1 MSCKK
6 TFVWFMLFSFLFS
19 TIPMMSP
26 NVIALPN
33 NPTMGYELL
42 DNGEIFHMWNKFNDY
57 YFNTS
62 SGIQITNHYQQWWT
76 HNVMLLGYYQGD
88 EWHVLYRTD
97 ELTGFTWSID
107 TDNTN
112 YINVTG
118 YRDLTYSSYNFRL
131 AVRYSLFDSSQDLT
145 VIPYIKNLGIP
156 IPYTLAFGWEIKDI
170 KIGTTY
176 ENDQIRINGTSYLLN
191 QALNKKYTNIGNDTI
206 FHLDDLDERGII
218 AKTLYLRWNH
228 TLGYL
233 VWVKSRTGQYNAPVT
248 LFIRIGTLASGQEK
262 YTKMYW
268 WDSSYEDFTTFTE
281 VDPDNRWT
289 ETTTRCTATGAD
301 RDESD
306 YVYKDYGVGYFG
318 SSWEHGFTIKITSS
332 GTQGIVVLYMQAN
345 ALNSWINQTNAIGL
359 YFYDDVGSPMTIS
372 LKDRTGASDTYT
384 NLLHDGS
391 KVYYMTLNRSGTT
404 LTLYIYNDESR
415 TDLEDTLSITM
426 VDLNYR
432 YLYAGST
439 WNTSDYGYP
448 MSGYIE
454 NLLITG
460 PIPNFKPQFANE
472 SIYPSSG
479 FEILTTFTF
488 NVSYF
493 DTEDGNPNGVYC
505 VIAKGSN
512 IASNQTMTYI
522 GGNNYTGANYTF
534 SRTLPVGAYN
544 YYFYAFDGLNWNIS
558 DINYFNVTSNS
569 SFSVNFPVFLEV
581 GQYIMSWGALK
592 NTTGHPISG
601 IWAHT
606 KILDSATW
614 ATVPYSSLDYYV
626 VDGAYM
632 YSFSTSSMLP
642 GIYHIIVN
650 YTYLGSDFLTNWTLY
665 LSDYTGPGHYATDIY
680 FTFYSS
686 NTGIGIEP
694 LSFKIY
700 CSDSATL
707 TASDRIYGNA
717 YHNTYTGQTL
727 YYRVD
732 DYFDNQVYPLIGS
745 YSTALVTRINQFID
759 VPISWYDLAI
769 KNLNET
775 IMYFSM
781 SSGARSYSI
790 TLFPMDSIHINV
802 LPGNYNIVKLFY
814 SAYNGSLLET
824 KYDTISITSDAFY
837 ISTGY
842 NAVVHISW
850 YNTNEGLGLPEEI
863 LKLYID
869 GVRQISKTYY
879 SYINQ
884 TINVT
889 VKDYYNL
896 TLYTGNF
903 TLTNTYTFLD
913 FGLTF
918 HSYKFSNLNNK
929 YYMISFLR
937 DGGSRWFERGICPYE
952 TVEFLLPSGNYS
964 LRIYDSLN
972 VTLYDNSSIKMV
984 NSKLYV
990 LNGSALELV
999 INGQSVIVGQLLE
1012 LRSEL
1017 GYATMPNIQNVIT
1030 NAPYIYSVFDPRGA
1044 IIGTERICPALVV
1057 TATTTNETTTNC
1069 TMYPLI
1075 PKTTIN
1081 NGTIRVKD
1089 DRIYFSGS
1097 SNWVNVS
1104 TLSGTLIQNTSYVPN
1119 CIELT
1124 GQNITIKSA
1133 QSITVKRETT
1143 YQQQKKFYWT
1153 KYTDTRY
1160 YIATV
1165 TISNPLN
1172 TTIRHVYIYIEL
1184 DNGTTPDISTAKC
1197 YDVSNN
1203 VYLTSGTNFRVSNG
1217 IEFYLDSISAL
1228 GSRQFTC
1235 SYYGLST
1242 AQVPSD
1248 AITIVNDYDLKMYDN
1263 KNYWHLS
1270 AQWVN
1275 TGSATFI
1282 GSLNIQFNFDTDYT
1296 DANGNIIHQIISPR
1310 SFVVYDRENSR
1321 YLDRDEFVYLGNGLQ
1336 ICQATMGTVN
1346 PNSARAFDVY
1356 FLFVEAE
1363 DQADVPAQA
1372 KSWLKTSFWGQIEYF
1387 HVLMVILGIVALAS
1401 FDMAYGK
1408 KRSAKTFKKEA
1419 WVGFIVCLIMF
1430 ILFIWYTKL

>member
-1 MSCKK
+1 MNHKK
-6 TFVWFMLFSFLFS
+6 TLTYYIILSLLFCLIPLSSNVLASAPTVTTNNATDIEYTNVTLQGTFTDDGGKLTTIGFQYGTTIGYGTNVSLAYIYVGGATTNKVYQYWKPNLAKKAES
-19 TIPMMSP
+19 TDYGGQIF
-26 NVIALPN
+26 ALVN
-33 NPTMGYELL
+33 DSTYIYAGGATTQKVNQYWKSNMTLKAQSADYGGLIYALTQDDLYVYAGGATTQKVNQYWKSNMTLKAQSADYGGTIKALVQDSNYVYVGGYVQKVYQYWKSNMTYKATTADYGGLIYALTQDSTYIYVGGNPIRKVFQYWKSNMTKKAETLTYGGAVYALAQDSTYIYAGGATTQKVNQYWKSNMTLKVQAASYGGSILALAQDSIYIYAGGDTTNKVYQYWKSNLTKRAETTSYGGYISAISLTENFTAVSTFNYNLTGLTPGTLYHFRAWATNSDGISYGSDKNFTTEIDPEFDNESVYPSTGYE
-42 DNGEIFHMWNKFNDY
+42 
-57 YFNTS
+57 
-62 SGIQITNHYQQWWT
+62 IT
-76 HNVMLLGYYQGD
+76 D
-88 EWHVLYRTD
+88 
-97 ELTGFTWSID
+97 
-107 TDNTN
+107 
-112 YINVTG
+112 
-118 YRDLTYSSYNFRL
+118 
-131 AVRYSLFDSSQDLT
+131 
-145 VIPYIKNLGIP
+145 
-156 IPYTLAFGWEIKDI
+156 
-170 KIGTTY
+170 
-176 ENDQIRINGTSYLLN
+176 
-191 QALNKKYTNIGNDTI
+191 
-206 FHLDDLDERGII
+206 
-218 AKTLYLRWNH
+218 
-228 TLGYL
+228 
-233 VWVKSRTGQYNAPVT
+233 
-248 LFIRIGTLASGQEK
+248 
-262 YTKMYW
+262 
-268 WDSSYEDFTTFTE
+268 
-281 VDPDNRWT
+281 
-289 ETTTRCTATGAD
+289 
-301 RDESD
+301 
-306 YVYKDYGVGYFG
+306 
-318 SSWEHGFTIKITSS
+318 
-332 GTQGIVVLYMQAN
+332 
-345 ALNSWINQTNAIGL
+345 
-359 YFYDDVGSPMTIS
+359 
-372 LKDRTGASDTYT
+372 
-384 NLLHDGS
+384 
-391 KVYYMTLNRSGTT
+391 
-404 LTLYIYNDESR
+404 
-415 TDLEDTLSITM
+415 
-426 VDLNYR
+426 
-432 YLYAGST
+432 
-439 WNTSDYGYP
+439 
-448 MSGYIE
+448 
-454 NLLITG
+454 
-460 PIPNFKPQFANE
+460 
-472 SIYPSSG
+472 
-479 FEILTTFTF
+479 TFTF
-488 NVSYF
+488 NVSF
-493 DTEDGNPNGVYC
+493 KDRDDGNPYGVKC
-505 VIAKGSN
+505 IISKGTDVVK
-512 IASNQTMTYI
+512 NQTMTYVS
-522 GGNNYTGANYTF
+522 GNNYTGAEYTF
-534 SRTLPVGAYN
+534 LTTISSMGSYNCYFGAY
-544 YYFYAFDGLNWNIS
+544 DGHAWNSSATI
-558 DINYFNVTSNS
+558 YFNVNANS
-569 SFSVNFPVFLEV
+569 SFNVNFPVFLEV
-581 GQYIMSWGALK
+581 GQYIMSWGSLK
-592 NTTGHPISG
+592 NATGYPISN

-614 ATVPYSSLDYYV
+614 ATVSYSALDYYV
-626 VDGAYM
+626 VNGAYF

-642 GIYHIIVN
+642 GIYNIIVN

-680 FTFYSS
+680 FTFYNS

-732 DYFDNQVYPLIGS
+732 DYFDNQIYPLVGS
-745 YSTALVTRINQFID
+745 YSTVLVTRINQFID

-781 SSGARSYSI
+781 ASGGRYYNI

-869 GVRQISKTYY
+869 GIRQISKTYY

-903 TLTNTYTFLD
+903 TLTSTYTFLD

-1017 GYATMPNIQNVIT
+1017 GYATMPHIQNVIT

-1044 IIGTERICPALVV
+1044 IIGTVRICPALVV

-1081 NGTIRVKD
+1081 NGTIRVRD

-1124 GQNITIKSA
+1124 GQNITIRSA

-1197 YDVSNN
+1197 YDVSNSI
-1203 VYLTSGTNFRVSNG
+1203 YLTSGTNFRVSNG

-1263 KNYWHLS
+1263 KNYWHLV

-1275 TGSATFI
+1275 TGSATFL
-1282 GSLNIQFNFDTDYT
+1282 GNLNIQFNFDTDYT
-1296 DANGNIIHQIISPR
+1296 DANGNIIHQIISSR

-1346 PNSARAFDVY
+1346 PNGARTFDVY
-1356 FLFVEAE
+1356 FLFVGEGKEVDA
-1363 DQADVPAQA
+1363 PTQA

-1387 HVLMVILGIVALAS
+1387 HVLMAILGVVALAS